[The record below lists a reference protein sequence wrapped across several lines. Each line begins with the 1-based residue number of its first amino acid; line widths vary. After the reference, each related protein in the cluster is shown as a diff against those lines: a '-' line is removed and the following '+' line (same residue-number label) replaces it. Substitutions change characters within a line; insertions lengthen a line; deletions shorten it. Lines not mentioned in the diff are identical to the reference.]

1 MKYLKRLV
9 AWASVITV
17 LWISLPLESL
27 AASSK
32 TISSVII
39 YVGLKD
45 LEEGKTLPSEVS
57 FKTTEK
63 SGNYVCCNNNRYE
76 VTDLNWITSD
86 NKEMMIGSKPKMK
99 VTLRAIDSDEYAF
112 KGGYNSGNVSIK
124 GGEYVTSSRSRADT
138 LYVTFTFNP
147 LKGTYN
153 SPESA
158 SWGDSGIGDAEWS
171 EGEYSSGAYDV
182 YLYRGKTIIQKVE
195 CLKKTSYNFYPYMTK
210 AGSYIFKV
218 RTTSG
223 TETEKKYG
231 KKSEWTE
238 SDEAY
243 LTEEN
248 VSDGSGQNGSWNSNS
263 EVGWIRKGNTWYYKY
278 PDGTYQKSWANIN
291 NKWYMF
297 NSSGMMVIG
306 WKQSNDHWYYFNS
319 NGDMVTGWIVSGNN
333 WYYLNPSLDN
343 GVEGAMHT
351 GWRQING
358 NWYYF
363 NTNGSMAIGWVM
375 SNNRWY
381 YLNPSAASGVEGTM
395 MTGWIVSG
403 NNWYYL
409 NPSLDNGVEG
419 AMHTGWRQI
428 NGNWYYFNTNGSM
441 ATGWVMSNNRWYYLN
456 PSSAVSIEGAMVT
469 GWVFYNNKWYYTD
482 SAGAMQSG
490 WKQINKNWYYF
501 NSDGAMAVNTIING
515 FFIDK
520 DGTWY
525 K

>member
-1 MKYLKRLV
+1 
-9 AWASVITV
+9 
-17 LWISLPLESL
+17 
-27 AASSK
+27 
-32 TISSVII
+32 
-39 YVGLKD
+39 
-45 LEEGKTLPSEVS
+45 
-57 FKTTEK
+57 
-63 SGNYVCCNNNRYE
+63 
-76 VTDLNWITSD
+76 
-86 NKEMMIGSKPKMK
+86 
-99 VTLRAIDSDEYAF
+99 
-112 KGGYNSGNVSIK
+112 
-124 GGEYVTSSRSRADT
+124 
-138 LYVTFTFNP
+138 NP

-306 WKQSNDHWYYFNS
+306 WKQSNDH
-319 NGDMVTGWIVSGNN
+319 
-333 WYYLNPSLDN
+333 
-343 GVEGAMHT
+343 
-351 GWRQING
+351 
-358 NWYYF
+358 
-363 NTNGSMAIGWVM
+363 
-375 SNNRWY
+375 
-381 YLNPSAASGVEGTM
+381 
-395 MTGWIVSG
+395 
-403 NNWYYL
+403 
-409 NPSLDNGVEG
+409 
-419 AMHTGWRQI
+419 
-428 NGNWYYFNTNGSM
+428 
-441 ATGWVMSNNRWYYLN
+441 
-456 PSSAVSIEGAMVT
+456 
-469 GWVFYNNKWYYTD
+469 
-482 SAGAMQSG
+482 
-490 WKQINKNWYYF
+490 
-501 NSDGAMAVNTIING
+501 
-515 FFIDK
+515 
-520 DGTWY
+520 
-525 K
+525 